1 MSFSLECLN
10 TFEWIVP
17 VLRIR
22 TLAIIAL
29 TFILAF
35 SGSGKYLASPAKAI
49 GLANVVA
56 TNVYWGSNPLD
67 PSTAHP
73 GDVNVQLSIVLTNVG
88 DDVARSVNAT
98 LYLAPP
104 ITYTY
109 YSGAGQY
116 NATSVSQIAGDMA
129 ASQSFTLTFT
139 VSIDSNAKEDIYRY
153 SLELAYKSARELQ
166 NIDRT
171 VAIDIPVWRGELHVQ
186 GVVTLPTKIYPD
198 SKQVL
203 LKVSVVN
210 SGRGTA
216 KDTQLVLE
224 LMQPFTA
231 SSSGSDRIFV
241 GNIPTG
247 QSTEADFIIDVAANA
262 PFGQYSVI
270 LAQESG
276 NQLIPIGGLPIY
288 VAEKV
293 NFEIVSV
300 NPTVLHAGDSG
311 DVIGVT
317 IRNAG
322 TVKADSVRVQLRVGN
337 FFTGTLTDFLG
348 TMLAN
353 ETKTAFFT
361 VDVDSKAQ
369 PAQYNLDL
377 RFDWTQDNNA
387 LDNTLSLTLTVESPS
402 IPVTL
407 IVVAIIVVAGIG
419 GYMLIRRRRM
429 KAASQTAK

>member
-1 MSFSLECLN
+1 
-10 TFEWIVP
+10 
-17 VLRIR
+17 LRIR
-22 TLAIIAL
+22 TLAL
-29 TFILAF
+29 VVVTFILVL
-35 SGSGKYLASPAKAI
+35 SSSGKYLTPPTQAI

-56 TNVYWGSNPLD
+56 TSIYWGSNPLD

-88 DDVARSVNAT
+88 DDVARQVNAT
-98 LYLAPP
+98 LYVAPP
-104 ITYTY
+104 IEYTY
-109 YSGAGQY
+109 YSQGNQY
-116 NATSVSQIAGDMA
+116 TASSVSEIAGDMA
-129 ASQSFTLTFT
+129 AGQTFTLTFT
-139 VSIDSNAKEDIYRY
+139 VSIDSNAKEGIYRCN
-153 SLELAYKSARELQ
+153 LELAYKSARELQ
-166 NIDRT
+166 NSDKT
-171 VAIDIPVWRGELHVQ
+171 VAVDIPIWRGELHVQ
-186 GVVTLPTKIYPD
+186 GVVTVPTKIYPD
-198 SKQVL
+198 TKQVT
-203 LKVSVVN
+203 LKVGIVN
-210 SGRGTA
+210 TGLGTA
-216 KDTQLVLE
+216 NNVQLALE
-224 LMQPFTA
+224 LTQPFTP
-231 SSSGSDRIFV
+231 SSSGSDRIFI
-241 GNIPTG
+241 GNIPAG
-247 QSTEADFIIDVAANA
+247 QSTEADFIVDIASNA
-262 PFGQYSVI
+262 TFGQYSVT
-270 LAQESG
+270 LAQQSG
-276 NQLIPIGGLPIY
+276 SQLIPVGEAPIY

-300 NPTVLHAGDSG
+300 NPTVVHAGDSG

-387 LDNTLSLTLTVESPS
+387 LDNTLTLILAVESPS

-407 IVVAIIVVAGIG
+407 IVVAVIVVAGIG

-429 KAASQTAK
+429 KAAAQTAK